1 MLIRYEVR
9 IGDDIHG
16 IFRVPQNTDL
26 LNDDEYDLYYEF
38 YNELPCKKLEELGVA
53 FYFTE
58 YGDKM
63 QNECWFITS
72 VIKAIPLEYRDK
84 DIELLKHRIQ
94 KPEKSEIVYEDNYQ
108 IAIKI

>member
-38 YNELPCKKLEELGVA
+38 YNELPCKKLEDPDVGIMVEGENLTIVVTKHNSFPKDDNFIQFIKDWMNSHGLKNKLV
-53 FYFTE
+53 
-58 YGDKM
+58 YGYD
-63 QNECWFITS
+63 
-72 VIKAIPLEYRDK
+72 
-84 DIELLKHRIQ
+84 
-94 KPEKSEIVYEDNYQ
+94 VYLN
-108 IAIKI
+108 